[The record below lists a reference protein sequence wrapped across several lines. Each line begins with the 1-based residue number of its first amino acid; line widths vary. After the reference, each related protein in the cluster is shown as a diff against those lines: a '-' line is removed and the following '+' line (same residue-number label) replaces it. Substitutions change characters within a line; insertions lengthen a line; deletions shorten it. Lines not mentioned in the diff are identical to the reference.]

1 MKNLQTIIE
10 SNLRTRTNDQLK
22 RDVKEAM
29 KSEDENSNVI
39 FVFALNVLEERLS
52 VSEYELFEDSL

>member
-10 SNLRTRTNDQLK
+10 SNLRNRTNDQLK